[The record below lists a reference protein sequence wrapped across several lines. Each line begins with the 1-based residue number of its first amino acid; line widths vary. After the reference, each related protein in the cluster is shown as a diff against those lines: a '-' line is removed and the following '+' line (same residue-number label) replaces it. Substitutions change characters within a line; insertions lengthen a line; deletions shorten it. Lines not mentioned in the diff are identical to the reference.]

1 MFPIEMLAA
10 TLVYAGIFVF
20 LAVCIW
26 CYDRLKELKMRIA
39 VEKSE
44 RKARKQIDGDYN
56 ARTKTV

>member
-10 TLVYAGIFVF
+10 TLVYAGVFIF

-26 CYDRLKELKMRIA
+26 CYDRLMELKMRIA
-39 VEKSE
+39 VGKSE
-44 RKARKQIDGDYN
+44 RKAKKQKGDDN